1 MDCQSCESSSSS
13 SSDCQHRAGK
23 RPWNDSDEDLP
34 NSGSSETSSHPPT
47 QPDSPVPGSGVGGAA
62 TSTAVCFLPKDS
74 KGSTEN
80 SSTPRKSQGKDEE
93 DAGPS
98 ALSILE
104 STKGQFTGRTL
115 DFRLPCTAT
124 EDTGCQ
130 IVDHLSAWNEFFC
143 VTSWQLQKLPGTS
156 SKLSL
161 SFFRDSSWRY
171 CSAQLHLATLLA
183 CQLLKSHRCVSH
195 VELDIYLFE
204 AHLDILSDALRE
216 NQSITSV
223 KLAFSGWINGED
235 LATAALSL
243 PRLRELEHSGY
254 GQHSPT
260 LVARLSTFLQNT
272 TSLTALRLSKECP
285 KGLSCEDILGGL
297 AQNCS
302 LKELVLPSRLIAEA
316 PPRAQA
322 AFAEWLTNSV
332 LLKNLTVVSHG
343 RESVPLKRILGAIL
357 ANRSIVAVVFDCPY
371 VYQSDVEF
379 VSKVFE
385 ENKVLRSFK
394 MLHTRDH
401 YSMMPSFVRGYPNKA
416 DCDRCLK
423 ALIENHTLEEVCL
436 PFDVWDESKWKELFE
451 ALPAKKN
458 FKKLSIQAMRRAPH
472 FLVGRLCAA
481 LKETGADK
489 KVSFS
494 TSFTEKEFDERSA
507 CKAFSSIVV
516 SARNDNREA
525 VFRILERLPSLGHI
539 MCLHLNF
546 EIAVS
551 LDGVLSSVLATFLGA
566 THTLK
571 NLELSASWDMLLYD
585 CQEGLMD
592 GLARNTSLREVR
604 IQVEE
609 VRNNFPAFSEPLANA
624 ISTSKNISR
633 VYLGAPDYAER
644 AFFQSLSR
652 GIADNYT
659 LLSVTVLG
667 YRYSKFKRYWFDV
680 WDTTRRNC
688 CLLTDAADFARA
700 VRHDRRS
707 GLALERMHSY
717 PELVEEV
724 AKLEEVDQA
733 QAAAMVRDGLRSMEG
748 LHQFMRLAGVVRKQ
762 VSCHAREDGR
772 TQLDALNED
781 CWIAV
786 RCYLKLHDIKES
798 TAEVL

>member
-1 MDCQSCESSSSS
+1 MDGHISAIACKGDGVVVVRAVDKLYVFHREIRCCCCLGGCSSGQGGGVAALGHQRHRRIRDSTRLSCARLRCGRCRHQPSRLFSGERSAS
-13 SSDCQHRAGK
+13 RK
-23 RPWNDSDEDLP
+23 R
-34 NSGSSETSSHPPT
+34 G
-47 QPDSPVPGSGVGGAA
+47 
-62 TSTAVCFLPKDS
+62 DS
-74 KGSTEN
+74 KARSRSRST
-80 SSTPRKSQGKDEE
+80 SRSTSKSQSGNGTNAASRDGRQETH
-93 DAGPS
+93 
-98 ALSILE
+98 
-104 STKGQFTGRTL
+104 STNT
-115 DFRLPCTAT
+115 
-124 EDTGCQ
+124 
-130 IVDHLSAWNEFFC
+130 
-143 VTSWQLQKLPGTS
+143 KLPGTS

-343 RESVPLKRILGAIL
+343 RESVPLKRILEAIL
-357 ANRSIVAVVFDCPY
+357 ANRSLVAVVFDCPY
-371 VYQSDVEF
+371 VYQSNVEC
-379 VSKVFE
+379 VSKIFE
-385 ENKVLRSFK
+385 ENEVLRSLK
-394 MLHTRDH
+394 ILHTRDH
-401 YSMMPSFVRGYPNKA
+401 YSRMPSFVRRYPNKA

-436 PFDVWDESKWKELFE
+436 PFDVWDEGQWKELFE

-458 FKKLSIQAMRRAPH
+458 FKKLSIQAMRRAPP

-507 CKAFSSIVV
+507 CKAFSSVVV

-539 MCLHLNF
+539 TCLHLNF
-546 EIAVS
+546 EIQVS
-551 LDGVLSSVLATFLGA
+551 LDGVLSSFLATFLGA
-566 THTLK
+566 TRTLK

-667 YRYSKFKRYWFDV
+667 YRYSKFKR
-680 WDTTRRNC
+680 
-688 CLLTDAADFARA
+688 
-700 VRHDRRS
+700 RS
-707 GLALERMHSY
+707 GLALERMHSH

-724 AKLEEVDQA
+724 AKVEEVDQA

-786 RCYLKLHDIKES
+786 RRYLKLHDIKES